1 MAASINEV
9 RNTVLAIANKNNYGY
24 ISPQDF
30 NLYAKQAQMDMFEDY
45 FYQYNNWIN
54 KENNRTSGTE
64 YANIVKG
71 LVEVIESFSA
81 ETFLA
86 KASPL
91 NNTFSLPADY
101 YLINKLYYYSTPLF
115 NGSSTAV
122 SPYELQDNAA
132 VGWTT
137 IPASAPTPA
146 IGSLVVNLSASPIE
160 QAYVTGVQTTN
171 ILELS
176 DDIFKNAAENYV
188 IYSNTNIREVE
199 RVSQSKVFYLT
210 NSMLTAPTT
219 TYPCYVLGGASS
231 NIPTPSGVGG
241 NTVTVYPSTIRNVG
255 DIQAQYIRYPLDP
268 KWSWTSLVGGEPLF
282 NPGASDFQEFELP
295 DSDEPTLI
303 AKICQYIGIEI
314 REDMVYKF
322 GGTEETLDTQETS

>member
-54 KENNRTSGTE
+54 KENNRISGTE

-71 LVEVIESFSA
+71 LVEVIDSFSA

-86 KASPL
+86 KASTAP

-101 YLINKLYYYSTPLF
+101 YLINKLFYYSTPLF
-115 NGSSTAV
+115 TGSVTSIATN
-122 SPYELQDNAA
+122 ELQDNIA

-137 IPASAPTPA
+137 IPASAPTPS
-146 IGSLVVNLSASPIE
+146 IGSLVVNTTQLT
-160 QAYVTGVQTTN
+160 QAYVTGVQTSK
-171 ILELS
+171 ILEIS
-176 DDIFKNAAENYV
+176 ADIFDAIADDYV

-210 NSMLTAPTT
+210 NSMLTNPTT

-231 NIPTPSGVGG
+231 NLPTPNGIGG

-268 KWSWTSLVGGEPLF
+268 KWSWSNLLGGEPLF
-282 NPGASDFQEFELP
+282 NPGAPDFQEFELP